1 MKAKLAC
8 TNTQAPRSLLHT
20 TKLNFITCLRLV
32 NVATWGSPIGVR
44 PADRIIVASSEDK
57 PSLSERIGSDVAI
70 LMLRE
75 VLALARGI
83 IIILFVI

>member
-1 MKAKLAC
+1 VKAKYER

-20 TKLNFITCLRLV
+20 KSLNFFACF
-32 NVATWGSPIGVR
+32 IGK
-44 PADRIIVASSEDK
+44 SSEK
-57 PSLSERIGSDVAI
+57 KLSLSGRIDRNVVI
-70 LMLRE
+70 RLLRE